1 MTTATLTTIGTP
13 MNTKST
19 TVDLVSLAK
28 NFIAHTSNNVP
39 SNSVWDNFQQLYFT
53 DEFGKLDKKD
63 N

>member
-39 SNSVWDNFQQLYFT
+39 SNSVWDNFQKLYFT